1 VKLECSNKKCKNHH
15 KKCCLSPHSYLM
27 DGEIYILNCYY
38 NNDVIITH
46 KRCLDR
52 KLIEE
57 IEEIESSTES
67 HNIND
72 AISSLEV

>member
-1 VKLECSNKKCKNHH
+1 
-15 KKCCLSPHSYLM
+15 M
-27 DGEIYILNCYY
+27 DGEIYTLNCYY